1 MATLTREDL
10 EKLALE
16 TVSADNYYDLADN
29 IDSTTDYDLSRIID
43 CGGDYNLELELEE
56 GAA

>member
-29 IDSTTDYDLSRIID
+29 IDSTTDYELSRIID
-43 CGGDYNLELELEE
+43 CGGDYNLELEIEE